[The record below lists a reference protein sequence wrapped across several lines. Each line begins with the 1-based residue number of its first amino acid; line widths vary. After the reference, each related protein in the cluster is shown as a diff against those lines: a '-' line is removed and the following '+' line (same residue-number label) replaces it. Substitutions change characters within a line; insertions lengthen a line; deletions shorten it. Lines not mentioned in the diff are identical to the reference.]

1 MSAQPTFE
9 QVFRFTGL
17 HLGAVALGFAVAG
30 ALFAPKA
37 RKSEPL
43 PARTVQI
50 LELRT
55 QAQAAA
61 SASAGPALARAEE
74 LCRALQ
80 WPACDRE
87 SIRQMGQLK

>member
-1 MSAQPTFE
+1 VSAQPTFE
-9 QVFRFTGL
+9 QVFRFTGY
-17 HLGAVALGFAVAG
+17 HLGAVAIGFAIAG

-43 PARTVQI
+43 PRRTVQI

-61 SASAGPALARAEE
+61 SASAGPALARAEA
-74 LCRALQ
+74 LCRALA

-87 SIRQMGQLK
+87 SVRQMGQLK

>member
-1 MSAQPTFE
+1 VSARPTFE

-17 HLGAVALGFAVAG
+17 HLGAVTLGFAVAV
-30 ALFAPKA
+30 ALFAPRP

-50 LELRT
+50 LELKT

-61 SASAGPALARAEE
+61 SASSGPALARAEE
-74 LCRALQ
+74 LCRTLH